1 MLICCQ
7 QPRWQMEQFRLS
19 LLLSWYIFFLPEKQ
33 LWCSATHSGG
43 NCRDLC
49 WQTEMTFTTIT
60 GNQLTAIQFVFWR
73 FQRLCFFKT
82 TYAFPFIYFLATRSV
97 RLQCRLCM
105 HCHPPLLICI
115 CSSLSSNHIIATDSL
130 AAAAAHSQR
139 LHPKEEWAK

>member
-7 QPRWQMEQFRLS
+7 QPRWQMEQFSLS
-19 LLLSWYIFFLPEKQ
+19 LLLSWYIYLNWK
-33 LWCSATHSGG
+33 
-43 NCRDLC
+43 
-49 WQTEMTFTTIT
+49 TTLAFC
-60 GNQLTAIQFVFWR
+60 NSFWWEL
-73 FQRLCFFKT
+73 QRLVLTNWNDLHYDHWKSINCNSVCFFGDFNGYVFFKT
-82 TYAFPFIYFLATRSV
+82 TYAFPLIYILATRSV

-105 HCHPPLLICI
+105 HCHPPLLI

>member
-7 QPRWQMEQFRLS
+7 QPRWQMEQFSLS
-19 LLLSWYIFFLPEKQ
+19 LLLSYIFFTWKTSLAFCNSFWWELQRLVLINWNDLHYDHWK
-33 LWCSATHSGG
+33 SI
-43 NCRDLC
+43 NCNSD
-49 WQTEMTFTTIT
+49 
-60 GNQLTAIQFVFWR
+60 VFWR

-97 RLQCRLCM
+97 HLQCRLCM

-115 CSSLSSNHIIATDSL
+115 CNSLSSNHIIATDSL
-130 AAAAAHSQR
+130 AAAAAHSLR